1 MITETGKVVALKGDK
16 VWVQTIRTSACQS
29 CAARSGCGQRVL
41 ASATGGRANQ
51 VRVANHLDARVGDQ
65 VVLAIEETALL
76 RASFLVYAI
85 PLALMVVGALAG
97 HHGSGGLDVF
107 AMAGAMAGLGGGFAV
122 ARRLQGRSGDYEPRM
137 VRIVPGEALNL
148 STNPTVF

>member
-1 MITETGKVVALKGDK
+1 MSTGTRGYPDLHEHIERLDQAGLLLKIDEPINK
-16 VWVQTIRTSACQS
+16 DTQMHPLVRWQF
-29 CAARSGCGQRVL
+29 L
-41 ASATGGRANQ
+41 GG
-51 VRVANHLDARVGDQ
+51 LDEAHRK
-65 VVLAIEETALL
+65 A
-76 RASFLVYAI
+76 FLFTNIVDGRGRKFEI
-85 PLALMVVGALAG
+85 PMVVGALAG